1 VFCITLIGR
10 FRIKILPFK
19 AIDMRTILS
28 LVVFTT
34 IFAAPV
40 LADDFHASAAQ
51 NWHQWRGPN
60 ANGTADLANPPVEWD
75 ESKNIKWKVEIPGKG
90 TSTPIVW
97 QDRVFVLT
105 AIKTERQKE
114 GTETVEVA
122 AQQTAQRER
131 PENRGR
137 RGEGGRRRGGRGRFG
152 GGPPPTNFYQFAVI
166 CYDRESGKQIWQ
178 QIAADEVPHEAGHNT
193 NTFASYS
200 PTTDGQRLYVSF
212 GSHGIFCFD
221 MDGNPQWN
229 RSFGKMRTA
238 ASFGEGSSPALHGD
252 TLVVPWDHE
261 GDSFIVALDA
271 KTGKD
276 KWKVDRDERTTWS
289 TPFIVEY
296 DGRTQVVTNG
306 AKRVRSYDLATG
318 ELIWECGG
326 QTGNPIPSPVR
337 QDDLVVCMTGWR
349 ASAIYAIPLN
359 ATGDITDSDKIA
371 WNNTEAAPYVPS
383 PVLYEGQLYFTKS
396 RDGILSS
403 RDAKTGDELIGQTRL
418 PGIRTLYAS
427 PVAAADRI
435 YFTGRGGTT
444 LVLKHG
450 PELDVIA
457 TNKLDET
464 IDASPALVGNELFM
478 RGEKHLYCIAAK

>member
-1 VFCITLIGR
+1 
-10 FRIKILPFK
+10 
-19 AIDMRTILS
+19 
-28 LVVFTT
+28 
-34 IFAAPV
+34 
-40 LADDFHASAAQ
+40 
-51 NWHQWRGPN
+51 
-60 ANGTADLANPPVEWD
+60 
-75 ESKNIKWKVEIPGKG
+75 
-90 TSTPIVW
+90 
-97 QDRVFVLT
+97 
-105 AIKTERQKE
+105 
-114 GTETVEVA
+114 
-122 AQQTAQRER
+122 
-131 PENRGR
+131 
-137 RGEGGRRRGGRGRFG
+137 
-152 GGPPPTNFYQFAVI
+152 
-166 CYDRESGKQIWQ
+166 
-178 QIAADEVPHEAGHNT
+178 
-193 NTFASYS
+193 
-200 PTTDGQRLYVSF
+200 
-212 GSHGIFCFD
+212 

-478 RGEKHLYCIAAK
+478 RGEKHLYCIAVK